1 MVLVVLVVFAV
12 FVVLVNFGRAPLGHA
27 YQFPLISIR
36 FASFWWVWWFWLFLL
51 RGFGGLW

>member
-12 FVVLVNFGRAPLGHA
+12 FVVLVIFGRAPLGHA